1 MGPRWLARG
10 TTTSEYLARRG
21 ASPLRSLADA
31 GYRRSPAEVFPTW
44 RIAVQRFET
53 IALSLAVFIVSVT
66 NVAASDQPA
75 IVDGTVRGELAG
87 RLDDHMKK
95 LEAGGFSGVLL
106 VAKDGG
112 VILAKGYGMA
122 DRDKKVRATADT
134 VMCVGSVTKQFTG
147 AAILKLEAQ
156 GKLKVTD
163 PITRYFKDVPEDKA
177 GITLHQLLTHTA
189 GFGAELGDDYQK
201 IGRDD
206 FIRLAL
212 QSKLRSKPGERH
224 RYSNVGYSLLGAVIE
239 VVTGQS
245 YEQYLHDQLFVPAG
259 MMKTGYLLPKWGP
272 NELAHGYQ
280 RDGKDWGTMRDKP
293 WDSDGPYWHL
303 RANGGILSTAGDMYR
318 WHLALL
324 GETVLPKSAKDKYF
338 KPHVPE
344 GPVGGSHYGYGWVID
359 RTPRGTRVITHNG
372 GNGIFA
378 ADCYRF
384 IDEDVFLFT
393 ASSVA
398 GKSCIA
404 ASDDLLRII
413 FPLAE
418 KSK

>member
-1 MGPRWLARG
+1 M
-10 TTTSEYLARRG
+10 
-21 ASPLRSLADA
+21 RS
-31 GYRRSPAEVFPTW
+31 
-44 RIAVQRFET
+44 FET
-53 IALSLAVFIVSVT
+53 AALTLAISFVFVT
-66 NVAASDQPA
+66 DVNALDQPE

-87 RLDDHMKK
+87 QLDDQMKK

-106 VAKDGG
+106 VAKGGG

-122 DRDKKVRATADT
+122 DRDKKIPVTADT
-134 VMCVGSVTKQFTG
+134 VMCIGSITKQFTG
-147 AAILKLEAQ
+147 AAILKLETQ
-156 GKLKVTD
+156 GKLRVTD
-163 PITRYFKDVPEDKA
+163 PITRYFKDVPDDKT
-177 GITLHQLLTHTA
+177 GITLHHLLTHSA
-189 GFGAELGDDYQK
+189 GFAGELGDDYQK

-212 QSKLRSKPGERH
+212 KSKLRSKPGERH
-224 RYSNVGYSLLGAVIE
+224 HYSNVGYSLLGAIIE
-239 VVTGQS
+239 IATGQS
-245 YEQYLHDQLFVPAG
+245 YERYVHDQLFVPAG
-259 MMKTGYLLPKWGP
+259 MMKTGYLLPRWTP
-272 NELAHGYQ
+272 NELAHGYL

-318 WHLALL
+318 WHLSLL

-338 KPHVPE
+338 KPHIPE
-344 GPVGGSHYGYGWVID
+344 RPVGGSHYGYGWVID
-359 RTPRGTRVITHNG
+359 RTPRGTAVITHNG
-372 GNGIFA
+372 SNGIFA

-384 IDEDVFLFT
+384 IDDNVFLFI

-404 ASDDLLRII
+404 ASDDLLPII

-418 KSK
+418 KP